1 MKYNKT
7 TILKQCTQLIWL
19 VWYLII
25 IILTL
30 MPITDTNNNGENC
43 IYVPN
48 YDSIYQWFL
57 NDTPCIFT
65 LLTYIESY
73 VVLFVLYGLFWF
85 IMKILNNIYQKIQ
98 NKPLS
103 INTTKQSIFKLFII
117 QTSVLIFGYWIY
129 LIYISAFHITLSV
142 SVLLLAF
149 IGAILYIV
157 PLMLIVWCLWC
168 LKIFYNRLKFEHSN
182 NQD

>member
-1 MKYNKT
+1 MKQNKA
-7 TILKQCTQLIWL
+7 ILLKLCTQLIWMGFC
-19 VWYLII
+19 LII

-30 MPITDTNNNGENC
+30 MPVTDTNNNGENC

-57 NDTPCIFT
+57 NDTPCMFT
-65 LLTYIESY
+65 LSTYISSY
-73 VVLFVLYGLFWF
+73 IVLVVLYGLFCF
-85 IMKILNNIYQKIQ
+85 IMKVLKYIYQKIQ

-129 LIYISAFHITLSV
+129 LIYISATHTTLSI
-142 SVLLLAF
+142 SVLLLTF
-149 IGAILYIV
+149 LGATLYIV
-157 PLMLIVWCLWC
+157 PLMFVIGCLR
-168 LKIFYNRLKFEHSN
+168 IFYNKLKMKYSN
-182 NQD
+182 N